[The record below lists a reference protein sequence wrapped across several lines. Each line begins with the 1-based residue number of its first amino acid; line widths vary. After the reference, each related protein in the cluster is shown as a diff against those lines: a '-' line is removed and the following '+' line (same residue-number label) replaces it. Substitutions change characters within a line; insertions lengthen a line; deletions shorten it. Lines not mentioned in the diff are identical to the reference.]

1 MESTATEKAA
11 TDFATDVKVAE
22 APESGIATGQASI
35 ALPKAG
41 DKIARLASWAVTDP
55 NQLNPAF
62 FSFKDVSCVLKS
74 EGKPKVLLDM
84 VSGYCKVNCY
94 FPARFARLSLTGLFV
109 IPCLPIHTA
118 R

>member
-1 MESTATEKAA
+1 MSTDA
-11 TDFATDVKVAE
+11 DLATDVKAPVAE
-22 APESGIATGQASI
+22 IATGQTSI

-62 FSFKDVSCVLKS
+62 FSFKDISCVLKS

-84 VSGYCKVNCY
+84 VSGYCKV
-94 FPARFARLSLTGLFV
+94 RFGGILVHVAISSRRFEVLTDDS
-109 IPCLPIHTA
+109 
-118 R
+118 

>member
-1 MESTATEKAA
+1 MDEKANIVLNEYSDGKQPATE
-11 TDFATDVKVAE
+11 
-22 APESGIATGQASI
+22 IATGQTSV

-41 DKIARLASWAVTDP
+41 NKIARLASWAVTDP

-84 VSGYCKVNCY
+84 VSGYCKVRERSQ
-94 FPARFARLSLTGLFV
+94 A
-109 IPCLPIHTA
+109 PILYL
-118 R
+118 

>member
-1 MESTATEKAA
+1 MESTTAA
-11 TDFATDVKVAE
+11 ANEALDVKVAA
-22 APESGIATGQASI
+22 APATEIATGQTSI

-84 VSGYCKVNCY
+84 VSGYCKVGCWI
-94 FPARFARLSLTGLFV
+94 PARFACPF
-109 IPCLPIHTA
+109 A
-118 R
+118 D

>member
-1 MESTATEKAA
+1 MENQAIDAAANVASDAKAA
-11 TDFATDVKVAE
+11 ATGA
-22 APESGIATGQASI
+22 SGEIATGQTSI

-41 DKIARLASWAVTDP
+41 DKISRLASWAVTDP

-62 FSFKDVSCVLKS
+62 FSFKDISCVLKS

-84 VSGYCKVNCY
+84 VSGYCKVSDGRSSGWCI
-94 FPARFARLSLTGLFV
+94 RQSLTEN
-109 IPCLPIHTA
+109 PTSSAA

>member
-1 MESTATEKAA
+1 MADNGA
-11 TDFATDVKVAE
+11 KVASGE
-22 APESGIATGQASI
+22 LAPTETSI

-62 FSFKDVSCVLKS
+62 FSFKDISCVLKS

-84 VSGYCKVNCY
+84 VSGYCKVC
-94 FPARFARLSLTGLFV
+94 
-109 IPCLPIHTA
+109 
-118 R
+118 

>member
-1 MESTATEKAA
+1 MDQKAKIA
-11 TDFATDVKVAE
+11 GVDSSDGAQPASE
-22 APESGIATGQASI
+22 IATGQASI

-41 DKIARLASWAVTDP
+41 NKIARLASWAVTDP

-84 VSGYCKVNCY
+84 VSGYCKV
-94 FPARFARLSLTGLFV
+94 RTRSRRISTLS
-109 IPCLPIHTA
+109 P
-118 R
+118 